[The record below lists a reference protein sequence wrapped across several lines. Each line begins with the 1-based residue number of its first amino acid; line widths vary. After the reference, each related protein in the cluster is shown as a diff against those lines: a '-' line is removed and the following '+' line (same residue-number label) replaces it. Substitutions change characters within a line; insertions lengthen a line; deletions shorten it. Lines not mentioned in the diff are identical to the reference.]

1 MIAVIVIS
9 KSRYKFGYNF
19 LITLIFEIIARKMGR
34 LRNYGN

>member
-9 KSRYKFGYNF
+9 KSCYKSRYNF
-19 LITLIFEIIARKMGR
+19 LITLILEIIAHKMGR